1 MSMPNVVASVA
12 IRRVS
17 FTATY
22 FRRPAIVTRGVSKLE
37 TAAQIIKKFAML
49 KVGVVQMI
57 V

>member
-1 MSMPNVVASVA
+1 MQNVVASVA

-22 FRRPAIVTRGVSKLE
+22 FRRHATVTRGVSKLE